1 MNERVTMSGRTAAGP
16 TVGLGVF
23 VLGLAAAFLAGA
35 LVVGMRSTQGPA
47 SVSAQTTV
55 EEATSGL
62 VAPVPPAVSAGTG
75 APGAEYRRIPDDG
88 GGSGFA
94 TAVPRATSAVIRRP
108 GDEYK
113 RIPDDAG
120 TP

>member
-62 VAPVPPAVSAGTG
+62 VAPVPPRSQPTPLRRAPSTAGSRTTAAV
-75 APGAEYRRIPDDG
+75 
-88 GGSGFA
+88 GFA